1 MFQRNFHIS
10 AKCQLN
16 ENQQQIKQ
24 LEESKLGEKVALRM
38 AVRAKRLWE
47 LWIPSVNH
55 TGVPAELKNTKKSA
69 GLYSTLSIVCFVCQ
83 VYSSSFN
90 VCFGNDFLAIS
101 VCLHLRPQ
109 TRLSEVS
116 HKWKFVLLLS
126 SFSKRECSCLVFMP
140 FQQAL
145 RKWKHQLSHPGTE
158 TGKQTSILKTQTHEA
173 KQAAQQCLLLTG
185 AIPGHAVD
193 QLWITYGWAVDH
205 LWVSWGSA
213 VDELWMSYGSAMD
226 HLWISCGCWV
236 PEQPLWSAPPSHA
249 MPTSPWSSFTAFPSV
264 LNLVQ
269 RNRGRAGTRAPVVA
283 VAL

>member
-1 MFQRNFHIS
+1 MERFTRETTLLHGQGLKSFKQMFQRNFHIS

-24 LEESKLGEKVALRM
+24 LGESRLGEKVALRM

-47 LWIPSVNH
+47 LWIPSVTH
-55 TGVPAELKNTKKSA
+55 TGVPAELKNKKKSA

-101 VCLHLRPQ
+101 VCIHLRPQ

-116 HKWKFVLLLS
+116 HKWKFVLLFS

-158 TGKQTSILKTQTHEA
+158 TGKQTSILKTQTQEA

-193 QLWITYGWAVDH
+193 QLWITYAWAV
-205 LWVSWGSA
+205 A
-213 VDELWMSYGSAMD
+213 QLWMSYGSAVNQ
-226 HLWISCGCWV
+226 LWMLGARAASLVSTTQPRNAHIPVELIYSLPQWLRETGGEQE
-236 PEQPLWSAPPSHA
+236 PEPL
-249 MPTSPWSSFTAFPSV
+249 
-264 LNLVQ
+264 
-269 RNRGRAGTRAPVVA
+269 
-283 VAL
+283 